1 MKLFQLLPEKIVHLT
16 CNWPVR
22 ILLFLKGQILHKLS
36 RKITYSA
43 KIRDMIEF
51 RDVSVRFGPNA
62 LFEHASF
69 KINAGERVGI
79 VGPNGSGKS
88 TLFRLILGDM
98 SPDTGD
104 VLHEGNPRI
113 GFVRQHLEP
122 DSPEQTLLHYCLEGI
137 PGFEHTER
145 TIAHLEE
152 ALTTES
158 DPDVKARMLRELG
171 EAHTRFEQLGGWSL
185 EARVKESLG
194 GLGYTTEDFDK
205 PFATFS
211 GGWRMRA
218 ELSRVLASKPELLL
232 LDEPSNYLDLPAVE
246 WLQRFLRAFEG
257 TLILISHDRYLLR
270 AITKLTVEVDGGT
283 VTRYNGPLDYYLAE
297 RETRYQQL
305 VQAKANQDRKRE
317 QLERFVERFKAKA
330 SKASQ
335 AQSRERQLEKL
346 EEIKLPARSRSAGYL
361 RLPKAPHAGA
371 EIVRLESAS
380 YTYPGGQHP
389 IFANLDLR
397 IMNGEKIAIVG
408 YNGMGKTTLLR
419 ILAGARAPTEGKAVF
434 GYHVAPGY
442 QSQDLAET
450 MNPEET
456 VFNTAKA
463 SAGQMPEKELRNRL
477 AGFGFD
483 VDDCAK
489 LVKVL
494 SGGEKIRLAFLR
506 IFLNPPNFLLLDEP
520 TTHLDLEGRETL
532 QKAVRNYDG
541 TVILVSH
548 DVEFVRGTAE
558 HIIEV
563 SRASIRRF
571 PGGYDYYLEKT
582 SGEVTQQEKPKEE
595 EITKRSSKELR
606 RQRAQERAAR
616 APELRRLKRRVET
629 AETAIAKLEAE
640 QASITE
646 TLGDGSLDANGLAES
661 GKRLRQIEFDLSK
674 LTIEWEE
681 AATALEAFETEG

>member
-1 MKLFQLLPEKIVHLT
+1 
-16 CNWPVR
+16 
-22 ILLFLKGQILHKLS
+22 
-36 RKITYSA
+36 
-43 KIRDMIEF
+43 MIEF

-88 TLFRLILGDM
+88 TLFKLMLNDIT
-98 SPDTGD
+98 PDTGD
-104 VLHEGNPRI
+104 VLYEGHPRI

-122 DSPEQTLLHYCLEGI
+122 NSPEQTLLQYCLDGI
-137 PGFEHTER
+137 PGFEETER
-145 TIAHLEE
+145 TIARLEE
-152 ALTTES
+152 ALTTETNEE
-158 DPDVKARMLRELG
+158 VKARMLRELG
-171 EAHTRFEQLGGWSL
+171 DAHARFELLGGWSL

-194 GLGYTTEDFDK
+194 GLGYATEDFDK

-257 TLILISHDRYLLR
+257 TLVLISHDRYLLR
-270 AITKLTVEVDGGT
+270 AITTLTIEVDGGT
-283 VTRYNGPLDYYLAE
+283 VTRYNGPLDYYLRE

-305 VQAKANQDRKRE
+305 LQAKANQDRKRE

-335 AQSRERQLEKL
+335 AQSREKQLEKL
-346 EEIKLPARSRSAGYL
+346 DEIKLPTRSRSAGYL

-371 EIVRLESAS
+371 EIVRLESAA
-380 YTYPGGQHP
+380 YTYPGGDHP
-389 IFANLDLR
+389 IFSNLDLR
-397 IMNGEKIAIVG
+397 VMNGDKIAIVG

-419 ILAGARAPTEGKAVF
+419 ILAGARQPTEGKAVF

-450 MNPEET
+450 MNPDET

-463 SAGQMPEKELRNRL
+463 AAGSMPEKELRNRL
-477 AGFGFD
+477 GGFGFD

-489 LVKVL
+489 TVKVL

-532 QKAVRNYDG
+532 QKAVRDYDG
-541 TVILVSH
+541 TVVLVSH

-558 HIIEV
+558 NIIEV
-563 SRASIRRF
+563 SRAGVRRF

-582 SGEVTQQEKPKEE
+582 AGEAPQAVEEKDEE
-595 EITKRSSKELR
+595 VKVSSKDLR

-616 APELRRLKRRVET
+616 APELKRLKRRVAD
-629 AETAIAKLEAE
+629 AESAIAKLEEE
-640 QASITE
+640 QAQLTE
-646 TLGDGSLDANGLAES
+646 ALGDGSLDAAGLAET

-674 LTIEWEE
+674 LSLEWEE
-681 AATALEAFETEG
+681 AALALEAFEQA

>member
-1 MKLFQLLPEKIVHLT
+1 
-16 CNWPVR
+16 
-22 ILLFLKGQILHKLS
+22 
-36 RKITYSA
+36 
-43 KIRDMIEF
+43 MIEF

-88 TLFRLILGDM
+88 TIFRLILGDM

-104 VLHEGNPRI
+104 VLHEGSPRI

-122 DSPEQTLLHYCLEGI
+122 DSPEQTLLQYCLDGI
-137 PGFEHTER
+137 PGFEETER
-145 TIAHLEE
+145 TIARLEE

-158 DPDVKARMLRELG
+158 DPERKARMLRELG

-194 GLGYTTEDFDK
+194 GLGYATEDFDK

-257 TLILISHDRYLLR
+257 TLVLISHDRYLLR

-283 VTRYNGPLDYYLAE
+283 VTRYNGPLDYYLTE

-305 VQAKANQDRKRE
+305 LQAKANQDRKRE

-335 AQSRERQLEKL
+335 AQSREKQLEKL

-371 EIVRLESAS
+371 EIVRLEGAA
-380 YTYPGGQHP
+380 YTYPGGNHP
-389 IFANLDLR
+389 IFSNLDLR
-397 IMNGEKIAIVG
+397 VMNGDKIAIVG

-419 ILAGARAPTEGKAVF
+419 ILAGARGPTEGKAVF

-463 SAGQMPEKELRNRL
+463 SAGGMPEKELRNRL

-532 QKAVRNYDG
+532 QKAVREYDG
-541 TVILVSH
+541 TVVLVSH

-558 HIIEV
+558 NIIEV
-563 SRASIRRF
+563 SRAGVRRF

-582 SGEVTQQEKPKEE
+582 SGEVVQQAVSKEE
-595 EITKRSSKELR
+595 ETTKVSSKDLR

-616 APELRRLKRRVET
+616 APELKRLKRRVET
-629 AETAIAKLEAE
+629 AEAAIAKLEEE
-640 QASITE
+640 QAAITE
-646 TLGDGSLDANGLAES
+646 TLGDGSLDATGLAEA

-674 LTIEWEE
+674 LSLEWEE
-681 AATALEAFETEG
+681 AATALEAFESEA